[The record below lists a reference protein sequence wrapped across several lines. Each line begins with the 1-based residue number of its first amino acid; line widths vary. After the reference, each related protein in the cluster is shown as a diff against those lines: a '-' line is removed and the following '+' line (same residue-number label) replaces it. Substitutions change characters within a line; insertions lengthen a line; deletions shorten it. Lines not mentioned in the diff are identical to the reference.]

1 VFGLPTGNGQFIH
14 TRNERKMAVILKSRQ
29 EIALLREAGRIVAE
43 TYEVLR
49 PYIVPS
55 TTTAELDRIAEDFIR
70 SKGAVPAYKGY
81 GARPA
86 SGGQPAIPPFP
97 ATICVAINE
106 VIVHGIPS
114 AEQHL
119 SDGDIIGIDIGV
131 RYKGWVGD
139 ACRTFAVGSI
149 DDASQRLL
157 CVAERSMELGIE
169 QARAGRHIGDIG
181 AAIQANAE
189 AHGFSTVRE
198 LVGHGVGRS
207 IHEDPMVP
215 HFGRA
220 GTGLRLRPGMV
231 FSVEPM
237 INAGRREIRLL
248 PDRWTILTADGSRSA
263 QFEHTISVTDGP
275 PELLT
280 LP

>member
-1 VFGLPTGNGQFIH
+1 
-14 TRNERKMAVILKSRQ
+14 MAVILKSRQ

-49 PYIVPS
+49 PYVVPG

-70 SKGAVPAYKGY
+70 GKGAIPAYKGY

-86 SGGQPAIPPFP
+86 AGGQPAIPPFP

-119 SDGDIIGIDIGV
+119 DEGDIVGIDIGV
-131 RYKGWVGD
+131 RYNGWVGD
-139 ACRTFAVGSI
+139 ACRTFAVGAI
-149 DDASQRLL
+149 DDAAQQLL
-157 CVAERSMELGIE
+157 RVAERCMELGIE
-169 QARAGRHIGDIG
+169 QARAGQHIGDIG
-181 AAIQANAE
+181 AAIQAYAE
-189 AHGFSTVRE
+189 VYGFSTVRE

-215 HFGRA
+215 HYGRP
-220 GTGLRLRPGMV
+220 GSGLRLRPGMV

-237 INAGRREIRLL
+237 INAGGPEIRLL
-248 PDRWTILTADGSRSA
+248 PDRWTIRTADGSRSA
-263 QFEHTISVTDGP
+263 QFEHTLAVTAGA